1 MKKNVFFI
9 GLIFILLLSACSN
22 KEGQVELLDQ
32 PYSKTEF
39 LMGTVV
45 TLKVYDKGKEQAID
59 KSFDRIK
66 TLAAEI
72 TTSDAGKSEIDK
84 VNQNA
89 GIKPVEVT
97 PDMFYLVKEGIQYSK
112 ASFGDFDITVGPLTD
127 LWHIGFPDAKK
138 PTEAEIKQVLP
149 LIDYKKVEM
158 NEANQTIYLP
168 EKGMALD
175 LGGIAKGYIAD
186 EVNKVMKKQGVT
198 SAIIDLGG
206 NIFVRG
212 DNPKGG
218 DWTIG
223 IQNPFEARGK
233 SIGKLPGSD
242 VSVVTSGI
250 YERYLELD
258 GVKYH
263 HILSPFTGYPFN
275 NELAGVSIV
284 SKKSIDGDGLST
296 AVFIK
301 GVKGGMDYVDTF
313 SDVEA
318 IFVTKDKKV
327 YVTDGLKD
335 QFKLTDKSF
344 KMAELDEK
352 GAK

>member
-1 MKKNVFFI
+1 MKKIVFLT
-9 GLIFILLLSACSN
+9 GLIFILLLSACSGE
-22 KEGQVELLDQ
+22 KEQVELLDQ

-45 TLKVYDKGKEQAID
+45 TLKVYDKGKEEAID
-59 KSFDRIK
+59 KSFERIK
-66 TLAAEI
+66 KLAAEI

-89 GIKPVEVT
+89 GIKPVKVT
-97 PDMFYLVKEGIQYSK
+97 SDMFYLVEEGIKYSK
-112 ASFGDFDITVGPLTD
+112 ASDGDFDITVGPLTD
-127 LWHIGFPDAKK
+127 LWHIGFSDAKK
-138 PTEAEIKQVLP
+138 PTEAEIQAVLP

-158 NEANQTIYLP
+158 NKEEQSIYLP

-186 EVNKVMKKQGVT
+186 EVNKVMKGEGVT

-218 DWTIG
+218 NWTIG
-223 IQNPFEARGK
+223 IQNPFETRGQT
-233 SIGKLPGSD
+233 IGKLPGSD
-242 VSVVTSGI
+242 ISVVTSGI
-250 YERYLELD
+250 YERYLEVD

-263 HILSPFTGYPFN
+263 HILSPFTGYPCN

-296 AVFIK
+296 AVFMK
-301 GVKGGMDYVDTF
+301 GVKDGMAYVDSF
-313 SDVEA
+313 KDVEA
-318 IFVTKDKKV
+318 IFVTKDKQV

-335 QFKLTDKSF
+335 KFELTDKAF
-344 KMAELDEK
+344 KMAELDGKGEK
-352 GAK
+352 

>member
-1 MKKNVFFI
+1 MKKIFFLT
-9 GLIFILLLSACSN
+9 GLIFILLLSACSEE
-22 KEGQVELLDQ
+22 KEQTELLDQ

-45 TLKVYDKGKEQAID
+45 TLKVYDKGKEEAIN
-59 KSFDRIK
+59 KSFERVK
-66 TLAAEI
+66 KLAAEI

-89 GIKPVEVT
+89 GIKPVKVT
-97 PDMFYLVKEGIQYSK
+97 SDMFYLVEEGIKYSK
-112 ASFGDFDITVGPLTD
+112 ASDGDFDITVGPLTD
-127 LWHIGFPDAKK
+127 LWHIGFSDAKK
-138 PTEAEIKQVLP
+138 PTEAEIQAVLP

-158 NEANQTIYLP
+158 NEKNQTIYLP

-186 EVNKVMKKQGVT
+186 EVNKVMKDEGVT

-212 DNPKGG
+212 NNPKG
-218 DWTIG
+218 DNWTIG
-223 IQNPFEARGK
+223 IQNPFEARGQT
-233 SIGKLPGSD
+233 IGKLPGSD
-242 VSVVTSGI
+242 ISVVTSGI
-250 YERYLELD
+250 YERYLEVD

-263 HILSPFTGYPFN
+263 HILSPFTGYPCN

-296 AVFIK
+296 AVFMK
-301 GVKGGMDYVDTF
+301 GVKGGMEYVDSF
-313 SDVEA
+313 PDVEA

-335 QFKLTDKSF
+335 KFELTNKAF
-344 KMAELDEK
+344 KMAELDGKE
-352 GAK
+352 GE